1 MIFYTNFTTENIMR
15 KWVNIKV
22 QQLTEDNYATST
34 LSSLDNVPS
43 EYAVSSLCR
52 YNYQGQKAKEFETY
66 IQALL
71 KREYAK
77 NLSLMISNDTFIY
90 CNNLADVFSF
100 AYSFI
105 ETFKDVYAL
114 CSKPDMNN
122 IGDSIKELINCYEE
136 NIKDSPDYKK
146 KFEPIKNFLLKL
158 PPKQKGAISICNSY
172 SDQYA
177 QYYANGLKIL
187 LSSLATIFNICLE
200 QPKQTELNG
209 FKEEISNTDK
219 KRFNDWF
226 DRFEN
231 EYEFNI
237 PAIQTDFP
245 LNNPH
250 ISIEVESF
258 NNIKVHF
265 KDVDFY
271 AENTFCTINDLFLG
285 LNYVR
290 TFVFENCS
298 FNFSFYESSR
308 ALFFKN
314 CVFHNSF
321 DYNSKLQNEYQTIAN
336 VLNFENC
343 IFHSDVKI
351 TDTKEEISSSIVLND
366 CRFTDK
372 ASFHLSDITFLKSV
386 LNNTIFE
393 GNVLF
398 ENIHFTHIN
407 WNNLFF
413 LNDFRNKNVALPR
426 NSKIKQ
432 IVFGMKMVKVAHKS
446 IRNFINILKDSKL
459 EGYAQELEEF
469 YLIDVG
475 NTKTKEEFDIAIK
488 SDWVNIK
495 QAARI
500 LGLSYNTLL
509 TMRKEDKATG
519 IIRIPYIGDGKS
531 TKYYYPLLIAYK
543 SNDMALVKKLEKEM
557 NAKNK
562 C

>member
-1 MIFYTNFTTENIMR
+1 MIFYTNFAMGNIMR
-15 KWVNIKV
+15 NWVNIKV
-22 QQLTEDNYATST
+22 QQLTEDSYTTSA
-34 LSSLDNVPS
+34 LSSLDSVPS
-43 EYAVSSLCR
+43 ENAISSLYR

-66 IQALL
+66 IQSLL

-77 NLSLMISNDTFIY
+77 NLSSMISNDTFIY

-100 AYSFI
+100 AHSFI
-105 ETFKDVYAL
+105 ETFNDVYNL

-122 IGDSIKELINCYEE
+122 IGVSIKELINCYEE
-136 NIKDSPDYKK
+136 NIKDTPAYKK

-158 PPKQKGAISICNSY
+158 PSKQKGTISVCNSY

-187 LSSLATIFNICLE
+187 LSSLTTIFNIYLE
-200 QPKQTELNG
+200 QPKPTELNS

-231 EYEFNI
+231 EYEFEV
-237 PAIQTDFP
+237 PTIQTYFP

-250 ISIEVESF
+250 INIEVESF
-258 NNIKVHF
+258 NNINVHF

-298 FNFSFYESSR
+298 FNFSFYENSR
-308 ALFFKN
+308 SLFFKN

-321 DYNSKLQNEYQTIAN
+321 DYNSKLQNEYQTITN
-336 VLNFENC
+336 VLNFEKC

-351 TDTKEEISSSIVLND
+351 TDTKEEISSTLALND

-372 ASFHLSDITFLKSV
+372 ANLHLSDITFLKSV
-386 LNNTIFE
+386 FNNIIFE

-413 LNDFRNKNVALPR
+413 LNDFRNKNVVFPR
-426 NSKIKQ
+426 TSKIKQ
-432 IVFGMKMVKVAHKS
+432 IVFGMKMVKIAHKS

-469 YLIDVG
+469 YLTDFR
-475 NTKTKEEFDIAIK
+475 NTKDKEEFDIAIK

-495 QAARI
+495 QAASV

-519 IIRIPYIGDGKS
+519 AIRIPYIGEGKS

-543 SNDMALVKKLEKEM
+543 RNDMALVKKLEKEM
-557 NAKNK
+557 NSKK
-562 C
+562 